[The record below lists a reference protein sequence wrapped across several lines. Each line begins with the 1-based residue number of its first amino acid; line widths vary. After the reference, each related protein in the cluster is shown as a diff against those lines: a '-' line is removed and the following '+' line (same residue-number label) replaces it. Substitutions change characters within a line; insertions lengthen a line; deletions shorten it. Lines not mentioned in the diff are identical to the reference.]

1 MENTERKKKKGL
13 HTSFR
18 LRISLTFVSIVV
30 VIVVSMAVVLS
41 NYFEERSM
49 ESIRGAIDMAVSV
62 NAGEVKRL
70 VERVENVIDVIHD
83 NDDLY
88 LRSNTE
94 ASDVIEMICRYR
106 RLPDNSDLYELQKA
120 YVNNTERIENLFED
134 CFDGAGVAY
143 VGRIFVDEKY
153 PITKWLSHT
162 TALEMNANT
171 FVSNYSVSKTDW
183 FQKAKQLDGA
193 MYWFTLPENESW
205 LYLTKQLKY
214 RYVQD
219 MNLTEER
226 FAVITVGFETA
237 WIAERINASAVTE
250 NACIWIED
258 RQSQIMYS
266 SDAAI
271 TRLFADLEWTT
282 MDDTLSRMLNGEE
295 YLLQKTALNDELFMV
310 ISVPMEDIS
319 NINAG
324 MGHMVLLVA
333 IVILLGGILLTVL
346 LSVYVA
352 KPIGRLADHMR
363 SGKLENIDA
372 KHRQDDEVSLLY
384 ASFNE
389 LIISLREMFR
399 NVVEVSEK
407 KKQAEIRALQAQIN
421 PHFVYNTLN
430 SIASVELLSGR
441 CEVADII
448 GDLSQM
454 LRYSIK
460 HPDALATLAD
470 EVKNIKNYISIQQ
483 FCYRNRISFE
493 YRIDPETEKFTLP
506 KVIIQPLVENSL
518 IHGTNILEND
528 ARVCLSSAIEGQQ
541 LVIRVWDNGISAD
554 VDRINSYLQGKD
566 EFGKG
571 SDSLGIRNV
580 SERIRMVYGEE
591 GSLHYETDEAGCTV
605 AVIRLPLK
613 GEERV

>member
-1 MENTERKKKKGL
+1 MENTQRKKRRGV

-30 VIVVSMAVVLS
+30 VIVVSMAAVLS
-41 NYFEERSM
+41 NYFKERSL

-70 VERVENVIDVIHD
+70 VDRVENAIDVIHD

-88 LRSNTE
+88 LGDNAE
-94 ASDVIEMICRYR
+94 VPEVIKMICRYKH
-106 RLPDNSDLYELQKA
+106 LPDNSDLYELKKA
-120 YVNNTERIENLFED
+120 YANNTERIENLFED

-143 VGRIFVDEKY
+143 MGRVFVDENY
-153 PITKWLSHT
+153 PITRWLNHE
-162 TALEMNANT
+162 TALNT
-171 FVSNYSVSKTDW
+171 SGNIFVSDRSVSGTEW

-193 MYWFTLPENESW
+193 TYWFTLPENESW
-205 LYLTKQLKY
+205 LYLTKQFKY

-219 MNLTEER
+219 MALTEEH
-226 FAVITVGFETA
+226 FAVLTVGFETA

-258 RQSQIMYS
+258 KQSQIVYS

-271 TRLFADLEWTT
+271 TRLFADLEWTQ
-282 MDDTLSRMLNGEE
+282 MDDTVSHMVDGEE
-295 YLLQKTALNDELFMV
+295 YLLQKTALDDELFMV

-324 MGHMVLLVA
+324 MGQMVVLVA

-352 KPIGRLADHMR
+352 QPIGRLADHMR
-363 SGKLENIDA
+363 SGRLETIEVKN
-372 KHRQDDEVSLLY
+372 RQDDEVSLLY
-384 ASFNE
+384 TSFNG
-389 LIISLREMFR
+389 LIIRLREMFR
-399 NVVEVSEK
+399 NVIEASEK

-441 CEVADII
+441 HEVADVI
-448 GDLSQM
+448 GYLSQM

-470 EVKNIKNYISIQQ
+470 EVKNIKSYISIQQ

-493 YRIDPETEKFTLP
+493 YRIDPETEKITLP

-528 ARVCLSSAIEGQQ
+528 ARVCLSSALEGQQ

-554 VDRINSYLQGKD
+554 VDRINSYLRGKD
-566 EFGKG
+566 EFGK
-571 SDSLGIRNV
+571 SADSLGLRNV
-580 SERIRMVYGEE
+580 FERIRMVYGEA

-605 AVIRLPLK
+605 AVIRLPAK
-613 GEERV
+613 GEECV

>member
-1 MENTERKKKKGL
+1 MENTQRKKRRGV

-30 VIVVSMAVVLS
+30 VIVVSMAAVLS
-41 NYFEERSM
+41 NYFKERSL

-70 VERVENVIDVIHD
+70 VDRVENAIDVIHD

-88 LRSNTE
+88 LGDNAE
-94 ASDVIEMICRYR
+94 VPEVIKMICRYR
-106 RLPDNSDLYELQKA
+106 HLPDNSDLYELKKA
-120 YVNNTERIENLFED
+120 YANNTERIEKLFED

-143 VGRIFVDEKY
+143 MGRVFVDENY
-153 PITKWLSHT
+153 PITRWLNHE
-162 TALEMNANT
+162 TALHASGNI
-171 FVSNYSVSKTDW
+171 FVSDRSVSGTEW

-193 MYWFTLPENESW
+193 TYWFTLPEDESW
-205 LYLTKQLKY
+205 LYLTKQFKY

-219 MNLTEER
+219 MALTEEC
-226 FAVITVGFETA
+226 FAVLTVGFETA

-258 RQSQIMYS
+258 KQSQIVYS

-271 TRLFADLEWTT
+271 TRLFADLEWTQ
-282 MDDTLSRMLNGEE
+282 MDDTFSHMVDGEE
-295 YLLQKTALNDELFMV
+295 YLLQKTALDDELFMV

-324 MGHMVLLVA
+324 MGQMVVLVA

-352 KPIGRLADHMR
+352 QPIGRLADHMR
-363 SGKLENIDA
+363 SGRLETIEVKN
-372 KHRQDDEVSLLY
+372 RQDDEVSLLY
-384 ASFNE
+384 TSFNG
-389 LIISLREMFR
+389 LIIRLREMFR
-399 NVVEVSEK
+399 NVIEASEK

-441 CEVADII
+441 REVADII
-448 GDLSQM
+448 GYLSQM

-470 EVKNIKNYISIQQ
+470 EVKNIKSYISIQQ

-493 YRIDPETEKFTLP
+493 YRIDPETEKLTLP

-528 ARVCLSSAIEGQQ
+528 ARVCLSSALEGQQ

-566 EFGKG
+566 EFGK
-571 SDSLGIRNV
+571 SADSLGLRNV
-580 SERIRMVYGEE
+580 FERIRMVYGEA

-605 AVIRLPLK
+605 AVIRLPAK
-613 GEERV
+613 GEECV